1 MNFLKKTWVIV
12 MAFAFIIIGTV
23 VLLLGGTSVGDINNV
38 IELIAG
44 ILSTTGVS
52 VVALKQLLIKKDT
65 TNN

>member
-1 MNFLKKTWVIV
+1 MSFLKKTWVIV
-12 MAFAFIIIGTV
+12 MAYVFIIIGTA
-23 VLLLGGTSVGDINNV
+23 VLLLGGTSVDDINNV

-65 TNN
+65 TNK

>member
-1 MNFLKKTWVIV
+1 MNFLKKTWVMV
-12 MAFAFIIIGTV
+12 MAFVFIIIGTV

-65 TNN
+65 ANK

>member
-12 MAFAFIIIGTV
+12 IAFAFIIIGTV

-65 TNN
+65 TNK

>member
-1 MNFLKKTWVIV
+1 MNFLKKTWVML

-23 VLLLGGTSVGDINNV
+23 VLLLGGTSVGDIDKV

-65 TNN
+65 ANK

>member
-1 MNFLKKTWVIV
+1 MSFLKKTWIIV
-12 MAFAFIIIGTV
+12 MAYVFIIIGTA

-65 TNN
+65 TNK

>member
-12 MAFAFIIIGTV
+12 IAFAFIIIGTV
-23 VLLLGGTSVGDINNV
+23 VLLLGGTSVGDIDKV

-65 TNN
+65 TNK

>member
-1 MNFLKKTWVIV
+1 MNFLKKTWVMV

-23 VLLLGGTSVGDINNV
+23 VLLLGGTSVGDIDKV

-52 VVALKQLLIKKDT
+52 IVALKQLLIKKDT
-65 TNN
+65 TNK

>member
-1 MNFLKKTWVIV
+1 MNFLKKTWVMV

-65 TNN
+65 TNK

>member
-1 MNFLKKTWVIV
+1 MNFLKKTWVMV
-12 MAFAFIIIGTV
+12 MAFAFIIIGTI

-65 TNN
+65 ANK

>member
-12 MAFAFIIIGTV
+12 IAFVFIIIGTV
-23 VLLLGGTSVGDINNV
+23 VLLLGGTSVGDIDKV

-65 TNN
+65 TNK

>member
-1 MNFLKKTWVIV
+1 MNFLKKTWVMV

-52 VVALKQLLIKKDT
+52 VVALKQLLIKKDAA
-65 TNN
+65 NK

>member
-1 MNFLKKTWVIV
+1 MNFLKKTWVMV

-23 VLLLGGTSVGDINNV
+23 VLLLGGTSIGDINNV

-65 TNN
+65 TNK

>member
-1 MNFLKKTWVIV
+1 MNFLKKTWVMV
-12 MAFAFIIIGTV
+12 MAFAFIIMGTV
-23 VLLLGGTSVGDINNV
+23 VLLLGGTSIGDINNV

-65 TNN
+65 TNK

>member
-1 MNFLKKTWVIV
+1 MDFLKKTWVIV

-23 VLLLGGTSVGDINNV
+23 VLLLGGTSVGDIDKV

-52 VVALKQLLIKKDT
+52 IVALKQLLIKKDT
-65 TNN
+65 TNK

>member
-1 MNFLKKTWVIV
+1 MNFLKKTWVMV

-65 TNN
+65 ANK

>member
-65 TNN
+65 TNK

>member
-1 MNFLKKTWVIV
+1 MSFLKKTWVIV
-12 MAFAFIIIGTV
+12 MAYVFIIIGTA

-44 ILSTTGVS
+44 ILSTTGIS

-65 TNN
+65 TNK

>member
-23 VLLLGGTSVGDINNV
+23 VLLLGGTSVGDIDKV

-65 TNN
+65 TNK